1 MCLNRSCS
9 PAKISLISRSFPAKI
24 VTQIVQIGP
33 DRFSVRRRLL
43 LALAGGCWLAPL
55 VVACCLRPDPNGLG
69 THQQLG
75 LPPCTFVWLFNTRC
89 PSCGMTT
96 SWAHVVRGNW
106 IAALESNAGGA
117 LLAGVAALAGSWLLI
132 SAVRGRWLIQPPTE
146 RVLVSVALGIVAVT
160 LIDWVCRLS
169 FGR

>member
-1 MCLNRSCS
+1 
-9 PAKISLISRSFPAKI
+9 
-24 VTQIVQIGP
+24 
-33 DRFSVRRRLL
+33 
-43 LALAGGCWLAPL
+43 
-55 VVACCLRPDPNGLG
+55 
-69 THQQLG
+69 
-75 LPPCTFVWLFNTRC
+75 
-89 PSCGMTT
+89 MTT